1 MQLWEQRTNEQ
12 NSWALNSKYKRP
24 DPSRHK
30 GGIPTTWFTFSGFA
44 VIQRPKA
51 DKGGGEGNLMPAPA
65 SISINPAVFS
75 KIQAKFNQ
83 IG

>member
-44 VIQRPKA
+44 VTQRPKA
-51 DKGGGEGNLMPAPA
+51 DKGGGGGEFNA
-65 SISINPAVFS
+65 SASLYIYKSSCFFKNPS
-75 KIQAKFNQ
+75 Q
-83 IG
+83 I